1 MSTNGASNETKNV
14 RIMLLK
20 TKQVAYMQ
28 NMRLFRG
35 IITHRIVIRFYFM
48 DVRLN
53 YSQSEN
59 KNITYP
65 QYT

>member
-1 MSTNGASNETKNV
+1 MASVMRQKNV

-28 NMRLFRG
+28 NMRLCVFRG
-35 IITHRIVIRFYFM
+35 TITHRIVIRFYFM
-48 DVRLN
+48 DVGLN

-59 KNITYP
+59 KNIKYP